1 MHDSVKTTKADEP
14 EPATTTGAAPPSVES
29 TQLLHLIAF
38 LNIVRL
44 NIGMYPPGHL
54 RITES
59 IDHAFEMIQNILRE
73 KAEFVVGFP
82 GDTIM
87 FGETAPE
94 SEKKNDSFRDYARSL
109 NNLRI
114 VSFTLHRGV
123 TREDIREFNRILAT
137 RPADVWCQGEIESV
151 FAQAGINGISIQV
164 IDAAH
169 FNLDE
174 KKGTLPT
181 RTGLKSQEKHFWPE
195 FLTRLK
201 PGHTEMKQGD
211 GLPGGPWRMDP
222 LEAVR
227 ILNSQQEQ
235 WPSAV
240 SSYEQMVHDRFTATP
255 EDKKTD
261 SENSKTLTEV
271 NALFGELNPEL
282 KKQLIEVVERQLLL
296 HPETDTLAE
305 DMRCFPDEIFME
317 ILHQTNE
324 RGERISPTLVNL
336 LKKMASTG
344 EFPASSAPGGEEAFS
359 SREVETLLNREE
371 YESYVPKDYD
381 RLLKKASADGS
392 SADDVDESRF
402 PLQEYLKTLARENV
416 DLLVCQ
422 LALSLMDEPLETEDY
437 LACSVKL
444 ERSIP
449 ELLKGGQFLFLTN
462 VMEVLRRHAQ
472 EKNDEKVRQKTVSL
486 LQLLSEKETIAK
498 AVTPFVLFG
507 TGGTSVLTQFLISSG
522 VHHIAWLFDLYL
534 DPEEPLSETLTE
546 VMKGFGKIATGEGVK
561 RLSDPDTQTNP
572 RLLLFIRE
580 LGDKSIAFYLKSLFN
595 RKDCQM
601 KMGILETLI
610 HLDDPAVVELLKK
623 SLKSRNENEVW
634 EAVRLSCRYR
644 VSELLEDLAAML
656 KTPVIRKENIDLKEC
671 VVTELAKTG
680 HPSVIPVLDRIA
692 STKFSFSPEALH
704 RMKVALYNNIHH
716 FPDDRA
722 MKLLLDGYTSR
733 DKEIRTICEKIL
745 ESEG

>member
-1 MHDSVKTTKADEP
+1 MPDTGTITKEDEP
-14 EPATTTGAAPPSVES
+14 EPVKTVADPPSAES

-44 NIGMYPPGHL
+44 NIGMYPHGHL

-73 KAEFVVGFP
+73 KTEFVVGFS
-82 GDTIM
+82 GDSIM
-87 FGETAPE
+87 FGETASE
-94 SEKKNDSFRDYARSL
+94 REKKNDSFRDYARSL

-137 RPADVWCQGEIESV
+137 RPADIWGLGEIESV
-151 FAQAGINGISIQV
+151 FSQAGINGIKIQV

-181 RTGLKSQEKHFWPE
+181 RTGIKPKEKHFWPE
-195 FLTRLK
+195 FLTRVK
-201 PGHTEMKQGD
+201 PDHAEMTQND
-211 GLPGGPWRMDP
+211 SLPGTSWRMDP

-227 ILNSQQEQ
+227 ILNGRQEH

-240 SSYEQMVHDRFTATP
+240 ASYEKMVHDHFTATP
-255 EDKKTD
+255 EDKKKGT
-261 SENSKTLTEV
+261 ENSKTLTDV

-282 KKQLIEVVERQLLL
+282 KKQLIEVVERQMLL
-296 HPETDTLAE
+296 HPETDPLAE
-305 DMRCFPDEIFME
+305 DMRCFPEEIFKE
-317 ILHQTNE
+317 IIRQTNE
-324 RGERISPTLVNL
+324 RGEQISPTLVNL

-344 EFPASSAPGGEEAFS
+344 ETPASSPPAGEEAFS

-381 RLLKKASADGS
+381 RLLKKASENGS
-392 SADDVDESRF
+392 SVEDLDESRF
-402 PLQEYLKTLARENV
+402 PLQEHLKTLARENV
-416 DLLVCQ
+416 DLRVCQ
-422 LALSLMDEPLETEDY
+422 LALSLMDEPVAPEDY
-437 LACSVKL
+437 LACLGKL

-449 ELLKGGQFLFLTN
+449 ELLKEGQFLFLTAL
-462 VMEVLRRHAQ
+462 MGALRRHAQ
-472 EKNDEKVRQKTVSL
+472 EKNDENVRQKAVSL
-486 LQLLSEKETIAK
+486 LQLLSEKESVAK
-498 AVTPFVLFG
+498 AVTPFVLYG
-507 TGGTSVLTQFLISSG
+507 TGGTAVLTQFLISSE

-546 VMKGFGKIATGEGVK
+546 VMKGFGKIATGEAIK
-561 RLSDPDTQTNP
+561 RLSDPDTQTNT
-572 RLLLFIRE
+572 RLHLFIRE

-595 RKDCQM
+595 RKECQA
-601 KMGILETLI
+601 KMGILEALI
-610 HLDDPAVVELLKK
+610 HLDDPAVIELLKG
-623 SLKSRNENEVW
+623 SLKSRNENEVL

-644 VSELLEDLAAML
+644 VVELLDDLADML
-656 KTPVIRKENIDLKEC
+656 KTPVLRKENIDLQEC
-671 VVTELAKTG
+671 VVAELAKTG

-692 STKFSFSPEALH
+692 STRFSFSPEALH
-704 RMKVALYNNIHH
+704 RMKMALYSNIRH
-716 FPDDRA
+716 FPENRA
-722 MKLLLDGYTSR
+722 MKLLLDGYASR
-733 DKEIRTICEKIL
+733 DKEVRAICEKIL
-745 ESEG
+745 ENEV